1 MPLDTLIEQAF
12 APAAA
17 SVREGNIPG
26 AVLGIVTAD
35 GERAVQ
41 WAGHAQ
47 IEPEREDI
55 SRETWFDLA
64 SLTKVIF
71 TTTRILH
78 LVEAG
83 RIALDDPLVTVI
95 PDLRQ

>member
-35 GERAVQ
+35 GTRAVQ

-47 IEPEREDI
+47 IEPEPQAVQRELVAGGESDG
-55 SRETWFDLA
+55 FDA
-64 SLTKVIF
+64 TF
-71 TTTRILH
+71 AADH
-78 LVEAG
+78 DEF
-83 RIALDDPLVTVI
+83 ALLGSQ
-95 PDLRQ
+95 RAA